1 MPIGS
6 CRQGSP
12 PGLNQACELGGSAG
26 AARAVPSVGVSV
38 RHNGAVSSELAAAV
52 ERWLS
57 DDPDEA
63 TRAELSAL
71 WHSDPDE
78 VRCRFEQPMTFGTA
92 GLRGPV
98 EPGPHGMNRVSVQRA
113 AAGLV
118 AWLQANVDRTA
129 ERGVVIGGD
138 ARRGSDQF
146 VSDTAALVAGAGIRA
161 LVLPAH
167 QPTPLTGF
175 AVRHFGAAA
184 GVMVTASH
192 NPPADNGYKVFLET
206 GGQLLA
212 PLDAEIAAEI
222 DRVGP
227 LATLARS
234 DGDLI
239 EYVDESII
247 ETYLDAQDQWSFVPE
262 ARDVTI
268 ATTALHG
275 VGGALLMQALSR
287 WGFTR
292 VHAVA
297 EQQEPDPAFPTVS
310 FPNPEEPGAMDL
322 LMALASSVDA
332 DVALANDPDADRLG
346 VAIPANDGSWR
357 RLRGD
362 EIGWLLADYVLRH
375 TTGDDR
381 LVVTTVVSSTL
392 LGKMAAARGVHYAET
407 LTGFKYIGDAIEQ
420 HPELRFVFGYEQAL
434 GYLVG
439 DVERDK
445 DGISAAC
452 VFAELV
458 ADLKARGLTVHDRL
472 DALAAE
478 FGRHVTTEHS
488 LRLDRDGQLEAL
500 GRLRSAVL
508 DQLDGV
514 AVVDVE
520 ERPDANLTI
529 VRLDGGHRV
538 MARPSGTEPKLKV
551 YAEGIDRDPAGLL
564 GAMVAI
570 LTGPAQS

>member
-1 MPIGS
+1 
-6 CRQGSP
+6 
-12 PGLNQACELGGSAG
+12 
-26 AARAVPSVGVSV
+26 
-38 RHNGAVSSELAAAV
+38 VSSDLAAAV
-52 ERWLS
+52 ERWLN
-57 DDPDEA
+57 DDPDPD
-63 TRAELSAL
+63 TRAELAAL
-71 WHSDPDE
+71 WASDRE
-78 VRCRFEQPMTFGTA
+78 AVQRRFDNPMTFGTA

-98 EPGPHGMNRVSVQRA
+98 EAGPHGMNRVSVQRA

-118 AWLQANVDRTA
+118 AWLLDNVDNAR

-146 VSDTAALVAGAGIRA
+146 VADTAALVAGAGIRA

-167 QPTPLTGF
+167 RPTPLTGF

-212 PLDAEIAAEI
+212 PLDAAISAEI
-222 DRVGP
+222 HRVGP
-227 LATLARS
+227 LVSLPRS
-234 DGDLI
+234 TGALI
-239 EYVDESII
+239 EQVDSSII
-247 ETYLDAQDQWSFVPE
+247 ETYLTAQDAWSFVPQ
-262 ARDVTI
+262 ARQITI

-275 VGGALLMQALSR
+275 VGGELLIQALRR
-287 WGFTR
+287 WGFDD
-292 VHAVA
+292 VHPVA
-297 EQQEPDPAFPTVS
+297 EQQQPDAAFPTVS
-310 FPNPEEPGAMDL
+310 FPNPEEPGSMDL
-322 LMALASSVDA
+322 LMALASSVGA

-346 VAIPANDGSWR
+346 VAIASNDGGWR

-362 EIGWLLADYVLRH
+362 EIGWLLADHVLRH
-375 TTGDDR
+375 TSGEDR

-407 LTGFKYIGDAIEQ
+407 LTGFKYIGDAIERRPDQ
-420 HPELRFVFGYEQAL
+420 RFVFGYEQAL

-458 ADLKARGLTVHDRL
+458 ADLKARGESVQERL
-472 DALAAE
+472 DVLAGE
-478 FGRHVTTEHS
+478 FGRHVTMEHS
-488 LRLDRDGQLEAL
+488 LRLDRDGQTRALE
-500 GRLRSAVL
+500 RLRAAIL
-508 DQLDGV
+508 DELDGV
-514 AVVDVE
+514 RVLDVE

-551 YAEGIDRDPAGLL
+551 YAEGIDRDPSGLL
-564 GAMVAI
+564 AAMVAI
-570 LTGPAQS
+570 LTGSSAS